1 MNTIMA
7 KSKNKEEK
15 EVVNTRP
22 CKKCIHHTF
31 GTSHNYEWQD
41 CKKNWSDKP
50 NGLFY
55 GVIKD
60 TCSNWHLRKE
70 TVPPQI

>member
-1 MNTIMA
+1 MA
-7 KSKNKEEK
+7 KDKNKEVK
-15 EVVNTRP
+15 EVVNLRP

-31 GTSHNYEWQD
+31 GILKDYEWQD
-41 CKKNWSDKP
+41 CKRNWSDKQ

-60 TCSNWHLRKE
+60 TCASWHLRKE
-70 TVPPQI
+70 TPVV